1 MSGQPEDESTPPS
14 EATPEVDNSQQPDTT
29 DWKKRYDD
37 SSKEARK
44 IAEEKARKEA
54 MLLNIAVDRVVSD
67 PSYLESLA
75 STDQE
80 LAETVAKSLQVD
92 GEDFTSLD
100 EALAYVKTLT
110 KESPKIEKPIDTDKL
125 YEEFKK
131 RQEKEQ
137 TTEYIEDLFSK
148 IPTDKRDE
156 IRNDFNDLI
165 EGKSNITK
173 ERAKKYFDMVNTYK
187 TPKKQE
193 TVDKKMAEMASGSVK
208 NSASKEYE
216 EVPASVIA
224 LAKQLGKEHL
234 YLKK

>member
-1 MSGQPEDESTPPS
+1 
-14 EATPEVDNSQQPDTT
+14 
-29 DWKKRYDD
+29 
-37 SSKEARK
+37 
-44 IAEEKARKEA
+44 

-67 PSYLESLA
+67 PNYLESLA
-75 STDQE
+75 STDKD
-80 LAETVAKSLQVD
+80 LAESDAKKLQVD
-92 GEDFTSLD
+92 GKDFETLE
-100 EALAYVKTLT
+100 EALSFVKSI
-110 KESPKIEKPIDTDKL
+110 KKDSPKIEKPVDTDKL

-131 RQEKEQ
+131 RQEREQ

-148 IPTDKRDE
+148 IPADKRDE

-165 EGKSNITK
+165 EGKSNINK

-187 TPKKQE
+187 APKKQE

-208 NSASKEYE
+208 NSASKEYDD
-216 EVPASVIA
+216 VPASVIA